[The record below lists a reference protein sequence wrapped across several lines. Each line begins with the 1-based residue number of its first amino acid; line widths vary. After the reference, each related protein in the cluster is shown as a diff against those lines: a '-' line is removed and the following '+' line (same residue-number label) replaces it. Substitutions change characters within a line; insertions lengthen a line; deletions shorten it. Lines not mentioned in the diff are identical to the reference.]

1 MISFLSVEQTD
12 NKGYWINELESLG
25 ISPKE
30 LERDYESESD
40 CIKELADHVEN
51 IKQALYQ
58 EYKTSFSERMIQ
70 LEGDEE
76 EEKTLLL
83 FSRKQYQEFRKNKA
97 AVLS

>member
-76 EEKTLLL
+76 E
-83 FSRKQYQEFRKNKA
+83 KNA
-97 AVLS
+97 IVV